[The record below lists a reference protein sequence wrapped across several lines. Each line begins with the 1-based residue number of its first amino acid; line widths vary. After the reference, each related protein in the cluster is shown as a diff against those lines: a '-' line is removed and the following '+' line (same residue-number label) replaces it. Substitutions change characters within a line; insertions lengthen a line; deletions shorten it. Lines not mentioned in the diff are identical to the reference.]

1 MIYRRTWF
9 SWVIWFIFAALCII
23 LLTVD
28 GVVWIQ
34 HFTGLKGTLLLIAG
48 VAVIPAVAC
57 IYWIIRCVAVRIRKK
72 YVWKERTVRIA
83 VCVFFLLVLVLG
95 LGLRAGRLHSFIN
108 IWDMKDHLRPARA
121 LDIVSA
127 QSMEYF
133 NKAVVTEQ
141 SNISPT
147 DYGLNDL
154 YVVLLSAVLSFLGN
168 KVTSAVYLQIFL
180 QITSLVLVYAVTRKL
195 ARRLPSCVAVAYLAC
210 SLCCLDMLTVFS
222 PEWLYFVLYMFGMLA
237 ASGFVKRYC
246 ADDIQKPLAICGS
259 VIIGAL
265 IGVLAYLDL
274 TGFSLLVVMIIA
286 AVGKKNE
293 SEDTAYYNF
302 SKGMN
307 AAVILCSCVSC
318 VAVWHGIMYAAAY
331 ARGSRF
337 MADITDRLWM
347 CYRYNDS
354 FTNIQPYFLD
364 VYLIGLLIAAASFLL
379 FEFFRSGKEQNYM
392 PWIILCLVVAP
403 TPLAMSGE
411 HGFVVFSL
419 YIWAVLAGLGLQNCL
434 FGGRAKVMQAVIEE
448 INTAAERAE
457 QSANVVQT
465 TETQESGVMDNQ
477 TSKPRF
483 IENPLPLPKK
493 HVAKEMDYQYD
504 VAEKDMK
511 YDLFVSDDDDF
522 DIQ

>member
-9 SWVIWFIFAALCII
+9 SWVIWFLFAALCII
-23 LLTVD
+23 LLSVD
-28 GVVWIQ
+28 GVVWMQ
-34 HFTGLKGTLLLIAG
+34 HFTGLKGTLLLIFG
-48 VAVIPAVAC
+48 LSVIPATVC

-83 VCVFFLLVLVLG
+83 VCVFFLLVLMLG
-95 LGLRAGRLHSFIN
+95 LGLRAGRLHDFISTWN
-108 IWDMKDHLRPARA
+108 MKDHISPVRA

-127 QSMEYF
+127 ESMEYYD
-133 NKAVVTEQ
+133 KAVVTEQ

-180 QITSLVLVYAVTRKL
+180 QITSLVLVYAVTCKL

-210 SLCCLDMLTVFS
+210 SLSCLDMLTVFS
-222 PEWLYFVLYMFGMLA
+222 PEWLYFVLYMFVMFA
-237 ASGFVKRYC
+237 AVSFVKSYC
-246 ADDIQKPLAICGS
+246 ADDIQKPLAICGAAA
-259 VIIGAL
+259 VGVL
-265 IGVLAYLDL
+265 IGILAYLDM

-293 SEDTAYYNF
+293 SEETAYYNF

-307 AAVILCSCVSC
+307 TAVILCSFLSC
-318 VAVWHGIMYAAAY
+318 VAVWHGAMYAAASVK
-331 ARGSRF
+331 GSRF
-337 MADITDRLWM
+337 IADITDRLWIY
-347 CYRYNDS
+347 YRYSDL
-354 FTNIQPYFLD
+354 FTNIRPYFLD
-364 VYLIGLLIAAASFLL
+364 VYLIGLLIIPASFLL

-392 PWIILCLVVAP
+392 PWIVLCLIVAP
-403 TPLAMSGE
+403 TPLVMSGE
-411 HGFVVFSL
+411 HGFVVLSL

-448 INTAAERAE
+448 INTAAEKAE
-457 QSANVVQT
+457 QSAGAVQT
-465 TETQESGVMDNQ
+465 TEAQEFGMMDNQ